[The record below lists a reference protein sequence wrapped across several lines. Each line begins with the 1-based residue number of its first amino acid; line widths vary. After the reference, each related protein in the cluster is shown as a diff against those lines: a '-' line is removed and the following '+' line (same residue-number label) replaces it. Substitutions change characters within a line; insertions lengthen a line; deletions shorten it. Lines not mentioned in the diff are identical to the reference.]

1 MLVDLFGEQAHGLV
15 GEDVVEAVV
24 GHVVAEGDV
33 AVFEAFAAFFEHVG
47 CAGHRFLPAGDDD
60 VEFSGADELVGEG
73 DGVDAGEAHFVDA
86 QGGDVHGDAGGDGGL
101 AGGHLAGAGGED
113 LSHDDVVD
121 VFGGDS
127 GLVEGAFDGDAA
139 EVGPG
144 EVFQRSEES
153 TQGRSSSR
161 NNHGGCVQRVLQSFT
176 TVSGFDCRDRAGAMA
191 CNGWRRAPDQA
202 VRM

>member
-15 GEDVVEAVV
+15 CEDVVEAVV

-60 VEFSGADELVGEG
+60 VEFAGADELVGEG
-73 DGVDAGEAHFVDA
+73 DGVDAGQAHLVDA
-86 QGGDVHGDAGGDGGL
+86 QGGHGHGDAGGDGGL

-113 LSHDDVVD
+113 LSHDDVLD
-121 VFGGDS
+121 LFGCDS

-153 TQGRSSSR
+153 THRGTSSR
-161 NNHGGCVQRVLQSFT
+161 NNHRTGHDFLRLQK
-176 TVSGFDCRDRAGAMA
+176 RDSRRFRAA
-191 CNGWRRAPDQA
+191 
-202 VRM
+202 